1 MYVPL
6 RYSNY
11 YSHHSDNS
19 SGARASPADANVMK
33 ISGGIITNDENT
45 TAIHIYETTFEDGH
59 TEYQSDDSS
68 PSTKLPMGNN
78 VAYGLR

>member
-11 YSHHSDNS
+11 YNHYLDNNS
-19 SGARASPADANVMK
+19 SGARAALGDANVMNN
-33 ISGGIITNDENT
+33 SGGTITNDENT
-45 TAIHIYETTFEDGH
+45 TAIHFYETTFGGGY

-68 PSTKLPMGNN
+68 PSTKLPMGKKN
-78 VAYGLR
+78 VAY

>member
-1 MYVPL
+1 
-6 RYSNY
+6 
-11 YSHHSDNS
+11 
-19 SGARASPADANVMK
+19 MK

-45 TAIHIYETTFEDGH
+45 TAIHIYETTFEDGY

-78 VAYGLR
+78 VAY